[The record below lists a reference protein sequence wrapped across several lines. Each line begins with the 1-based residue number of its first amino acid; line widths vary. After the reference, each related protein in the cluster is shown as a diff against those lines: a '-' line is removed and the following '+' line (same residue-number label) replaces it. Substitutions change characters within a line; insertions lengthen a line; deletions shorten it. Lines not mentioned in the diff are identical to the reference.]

1 MSSITDRLEKD
12 VAAWRP
18 DPEDKLVGTVV
29 EVDERVSD
37 YGPYPL
43 LIVETEDGDEIVF
56 HAFHTVA
63 KNELG
68 RLAPS
73 VGDQIGIIYG
83 GKDEDRKYEKY
94 RVVLDR
100 VRSESKPVDWK
111 GYADDTAGAAGTQ
124 IMAGPDEP
132 VPPPTEEPG
141 SDVDA
146 DVPF

>member
-43 LIVETEDGDEIVF
+43 LIVETEDGDEVAV
-56 HAFHTVA
+56 HAFHTVL
-63 KNELG
+63 KNELA
-68 RLAPS
+68 RKRPQP
-73 VGDQIGIIYG
+73 GDTIGIVYR
-83 GKDEDRKYEKY
+83 GKDEDRGYERY

-100 VRSESKPVDWK
+100 VQ
-111 GYADDTAGAAGTQ
+111 ATAGIDWDAHQVSSEAEIFAAGDT
-124 IMAGPDEP
+124 EP
-132 VPPPTEEPG
+132 KPPPPTDADEPA
-141 SDVDA
+141 A
-146 DVPF
+146 DVPFDTAV